1 MEKRIVVVAAEKTPS
16 LFKPLACY
24 VVGVVT
30 TAVAVSA
37 GHGRSGLICFGLGIL
52 YYPRVRGVGSEV
64 AETRRVGCEAAFPDC
79 PGPGTEADPPGTGD
93 HGKRKAQRRPGSR
106 SGAQGAG
113 LRKNESSLG
122 REAGGVRSSQ
132 RKPGRSFTAG
142 HRLRKELTPP
152 CSTNLTAG
160 WSKRT

>member
-52 YYPRVRGVGSEV
+52 STLAFAAWALKSQKRAAWVVKQLSRIAQVQEPKP
-64 AETRRVGCEAAFPDC
+64 TRRVRAITENEKPSVVPEVVQGLKGLGCEKTKAAW
-79 PGPGTEADPPGTGD
+79 AA
-93 HGKRKAQRRPGSR
+93 KRAASEVP
-106 SGAQGAG
+106 SGNLDEV
-113 LRKNESSLG
+113 LRLAIGYARN
-122 REAGGVRSSQ
+122 
-132 RKPGRSFTAG
+132 
-142 HRLRKELTPP
+142 
-152 CSTNLTAG
+152 
-160 WSKRT
+160 